1 MLMVN
6 SSQLLL
12 HEDQIKVVTSGSTV
26 SGKELFILG
35 LFFSLFFYS
44 IFSFLK
50 IWNNTYRTIETFYY
64 FKEQEP
70 MEVESPLEPRKLSV
84 ARRQSSRKQ
93 SAKPKQFSHIVG
105 VGLR

>member
-6 SSQLLL
+6 SSQPQLQY
-12 HEDQIKVVTSGSTV
+12 DQIKVVTSGSAV
-26 SGKELFILG
+26 STKEIFILS

-50 IWNNTYRTIETFYY
+50 IWNSTYRTIETSYFY
-64 FKEQEP
+64 KEP
-70 MEVESPLEPRKLSV
+70 IIEVESPLEPRKLSV

-93 SAKPKQFSHIVG
+93 SAKPKQFSHVVG
-105 VGLR
+105 VG